1 MKLFKKVLLAI
12 IVVSSLIYILPAVM
26 PIDESGYVV
35 SAASVK
41 ISKTKY
47 KMNKGEK
54 FTLKVTG
61 TKKTVKWSSSNKKV
75 ATVNSKGKVTAKK
88 KGTVTITAKVGSKK
102 YKCKIT
108 VEAPSISKKTY
119 TMKKG
124 KTVTL
129 KIKGTTQKIT
139 WSSNNK
145 SVATVN
151 SKGKVTAKKNG
162 TATITAKV
170 GKSKYKCKIT
180 VGNVVKIS
188 ETEHAI
194 NVGENFTLKI
204 TGTSEK
210 ITWSSSDTSIAT
222 VDKNGKV
229 TAKKEGTATITA
241 TISKTKY
248 TCEVYVE
255 NLTPWWLN
263 ESYAVQKGHTLDYS
277 FDTKQK
283 VSWSSS
289 DTNIAKIDSKGVI
302 TGVNVGTATIT
313 AKVGNK
319 KFDSKIYVREFKKDI
334 TMTTKVSNYGED
346 TVVAYFKNSSSL
358 SYRIDATIY
367 GYDAN
372 GKEVDTPYTSTY
384 NTYSIIV
391 RAGATI
397 AYPLTFWKDC
407 DTTCES
413 YKITALENDYLYV
426 TNVSKNASK
435 VTLGLW
441 DYDKEKYEQGIFER
455 TEDLSK
461 FRGGSY
467 GLWAKNDS
475 DKRISNIEYCIV
487 GYNESGEV
495 IYTRKDEKWSESAE
509 PNSKTYFKG
518 SSIFPAVMDD
528 EKHSV
533 LYYLT
538 PSRVECYVLNITEE

>member
-1 MKLFKKVLLAI
+1 MKLLKKVLLAI
-12 IVVSSLIYILPAVM
+12 IVACSLIYIMPTIM

-54 FTLKVTG
+54 FTLKITG
-61 TKKTVKWSSSNKKV
+61 TNKTVKWSTSNKKI

-102 YKCKIT
+102 FKCKIT

-145 SVATVN
+145 KVATVN

-188 ETEHAI
+188 ETEHAM

-229 TAKKEGTATITA
+229 IAKKEGTATITG
-241 TISKTKY
+241 TVGKTKY
-248 TCEVYVE
+248 TCTVYVE
-255 NLTPWWLN
+255 NLDPWWCAD
-263 ESYAVQKGHTLDYS
+263 YDIAVQKGHTYNLS
-277 FDTKQK
+277 FHTKQK
-283 VSWSSS
+283 ITWSSS
-289 DTNIAKIDSKGVI
+289 DSNIAKVDKDGIV
-302 TGVNVGTATIT
+302 TGVNVGKATIT

-319 KFDSKIYVREFKKDI
+319 KLDFKLLVRDFKKDI
-334 TMTTKVSNYGED
+334 TMTTKASHDSDDSLGCVM
-346 TVVAYFKNSSSL
+346 AYFTNNSSI
-358 SYRIDATIY
+358 SYLFDAEIHF
-367 GYDAN
+367 YDAN
-372 GKEVDTPYTSTY
+372 KKEILSYVQY
-384 NTYSIIV
+384 NVVS

-397 AYPLTFWKDC
+397 AYPFPFRGSEYD
-407 DTTCES
+407 DYAS
-413 YKITALENDYLYV
+413 YEITVLDSDYFYV
-426 TNVSKNASK
+426 ENVSNNASK
-435 VTLGLW
+435 VTVGVYG
-441 DYDKEKYEQGIFER
+441 YDDEKRDQGIYEQ
-455 TEDLSK
+455 TEDVSK
-461 FRGGSY
+461 LGMNWS
-467 GLWAKNDS
+467 LWIKNDS
-475 DKRISNIEYCIV
+475 DKKIKSVDFSIV
-487 GYNESGEV
+487 GYNEEGEISFYYV
-495 IYTRKDEKWSESAE
+495 DDERETVEAKSKVYCGGSRIFPTRYDEEKDELC
-509 PNSKTYFKG
+509 T
-518 SSIFPAVMDD
+518 
-528 EKHSV
+528 
-533 LYYLT
+533 LT
-538 PSRVECYVLNITEE
+538 PYRVDCYVLDISEE